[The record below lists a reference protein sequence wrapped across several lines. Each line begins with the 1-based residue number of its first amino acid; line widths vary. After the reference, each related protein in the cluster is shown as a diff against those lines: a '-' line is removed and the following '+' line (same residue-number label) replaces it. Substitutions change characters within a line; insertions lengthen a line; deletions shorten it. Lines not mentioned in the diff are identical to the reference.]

1 MFWAQVSVAPT
12 DPVAVHLRV
21 AVNVRT
27 IFPGHDPVAAES
39 ELVMSTTALLQ
50 VPDLVTVAVSAGSV
64 LPHSIVVSAGHVMDL
79 VQSQKQA

>member
-1 MFWAQVSVAPT
+1 MFWAQESVAPT
-12 DPVAVHLRV
+12 VPVAVHLRV

-27 IFPGHDPVAAES
+27 IFPGQEPVAAES

-50 VPDLVTVAVSAGSV
+50 VPDLVTVAVSVGRS